1 MAAWFYAPDTAALV
15 VLVALTGLTGLTG
28 LMTLTGFAELHKNR
42 LLVYQEPVLIA
53 ISGFETL
60 AISCSFFS
68 EQYQD
73 HSGTELQ
80 LQRLKQCLRRRLCK
94 EGLAS

>member
-1 MAAWFYAPDTAALV
+1 MAAWFYAPDTAALG

-60 AISCSFFS
+60 AISCSSF
-68 EQYQD
+68 
-73 HSGTELQ
+73 
-80 LQRLKQCLRRRLCK
+80 
-94 EGLAS
+94 

>member
-15 VLVALTGLTGLTG
+15 VLVALTGLTG

-60 AISCSFFS
+60 AISCSSF
-68 EQYQD
+68 
-73 HSGTELQ
+73 
-80 LQRLKQCLRRRLCK
+80 
-94 EGLAS
+94 

>member
-53 ISGFETL
+53 ISEFRTL
-60 AISCSFFS
+60 AISCSSF
-68 EQYQD
+68 
-73 HSGTELQ
+73 
-80 LQRLKQCLRRRLCK
+80 
-94 EGLAS
+94 

>member
-15 VLVALTGLTGLTG
+15 VLVALTGLTG

-53 ISGFETL
+53 ISEYET
-60 AISCSFFS
+60 
-68 EQYQD
+68 
-73 HSGTELQ
+73 
-80 LQRLKQCLRRRLCK
+80 
-94 EGLAS
+94 

>member
-1 MAAWFYAPDTAALV
+1 MAVWLNAPYMMTATD
-15 VLVALTGLTGLTG
+15 LTGLIA
-28 LMTLTGFAELHKNR
+28 LTGFAELHKNR

-60 AISCSFFS
+60 AISCSSFS

-73 HSGTELQ
+73 HSETELQ
-80 LQRLKQCLRRRLCK
+80 LQRLKQCLRRHQYK
-94 EGLAS
+94 EDLAS